1 MLVAILLFDHF
12 FGVRLSL
19 TFHVRLSDKEVRLFP
34 QLVTLRQVSAEV
46 ELVLHHILGY
56 RETDWRIGGGRYD
69 SGKTA
74 LATAGVAG
82 RLK

>member
-1 MLVAILLFDHF
+1 MGLIKPSKLQL
-12 FGVRLSL
+12 L
-19 TFHVRLSDKEVRLFP
+19 TFHVCLSDKEVRLFP